1 MLSAME
7 RLLQKYPAGKWAEE
21 GLMAAGNYYW
31 VDLNRAKAA
40 IYYQRV
46 LDNFPSGK
54 YAPNC
59 QWRVAWVAYLNRQPN
74 TDDQLVAFLR
84 RYPVSSNA
92 PNALY
97 WLGRNAERNGHTAH
111 ARSYFR
117 MAVGRLPQTNF
128 GQHPALRLEK
138 LGTSDEDPPEFPAMI
153 PPPPPLRPS
162 RGPIAASR
170 TER

>member
-1 MLSAME
+1 
-7 RLLQKYPAGKWAEE
+7 
-21 GLMAAGNYYW
+21 MAAGNYYW

-97 WLGRNAERNGHTAH
+97 WLPPHPDRTGN
-111 ARSYFR
+111 
-117 MAVGRLPQTNF
+117 PP
-128 GQHPALRLEK
+128 HPAAHFPTCARRLRDTL
-138 LGTSDEDPPEFPAMI
+138 LGPP
-153 PPPPPLRPS
+153 
-162 RGPIAASR
+162 AAIRS
-170 TER
+170 